1 MHTLVNCWHLQLD
14 LAVCDTKESHRLE
27 NNVTVHSI
35 QCAPFWA
42 VTVKDLLFKN
52 TDFLNVKHK
61 NKKLLETLSTRQ
73 LKMSTRCHVNLQSQL
88 SLKNVFFVCWT
99 VKGLVNF
106 YQGIVVF
113 LCWTSSGYRTVLF
126 SLPHSLW
133 SEYRM
138 LCLTTRI
145 HQQQYRLRL
154 PLFLFFQNWKK
165 EKKNLGLLGAAV
177 IGFRNVIFF
186 FSLLS

>member
-1 MHTLVNCWHLQLD
+1 M
-14 LAVCDTKESHRLE
+14 
-27 NNVTVHSI
+27 
-35 QCAPFWA
+35 
-42 VTVKDLLFKN
+42 
-52 TDFLNVKHK
+52 LNIKK
-61 NKKLLETLSTRQ
+61 KKLLETLSTRQ

-88 SLKNVFFVCWT
+88 SLKNVFLCVE
-99 VKGLVNF
+99 LSRDF

-133 SEYRM
+133 SEYRV
-138 LCLTTRI
+138 LCLTIRI

-154 PLFLFFQNWKK
+154 PLFLFFLNWKK

-186 FSLLS
+186 LSWVKLVSVAVVSCKETMESPFRCVVNVYCGLITIL